1 MTAPQCIWACGHD
14 QDDLLVFKQQQNGEE
29 RISDFECGL
38 VVSASQAD
46 LSISE
51 PAHLLGF
58 FPQNLL

>member
-1 MTAPQCIWACGHD
+1 MAVPPCMCTCGHN

-29 RISDFECGL
+29 RISNFECGL